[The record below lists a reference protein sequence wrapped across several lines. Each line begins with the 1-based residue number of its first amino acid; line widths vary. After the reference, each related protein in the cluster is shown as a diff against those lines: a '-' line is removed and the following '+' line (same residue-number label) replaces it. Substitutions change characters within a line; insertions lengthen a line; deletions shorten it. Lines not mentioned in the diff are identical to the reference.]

1 MTTPDKTFCSVD
13 CTTKWLKENTI
24 YKREAKCKECGKL
37 FRPEIHGPYRSDTWC
52 SIQCRDAWKANRKL
66 EAEKRKAEKKVLRE
80 QKRELHNKKC
90 KICGKL
96 YVTKVIRS
104 KYCSKKCLGLA
115 HNKRAKERIQKGIC
129 GYCHKEF
136 LYSGDH
142 QRKYC
147 TIKCFALALAEQGKE
162 EVNINGVSWAFGTF
176 ILTLRETDPEAYHK
190 IHVKLYHEMG
200 PEWRMRFDRN
210 LSKFHAGSTH
220 TCPPCC

>member
-1 MTTPDKTFCSVD
+1 M
-13 CTTKWLKENTI
+13 
-24 YKREAKCKECGKL
+24 
-37 FRPEIHGPYRSDTWC
+37 
-52 SIQCRDAWKANRKL
+52 
-66 EAEKRKAEKKVLRE
+66 
-80 QKRELHNKKC
+80 HNKKC
-90 KICGKL
+90 EICGKL

-115 HNKRAKERIQKGIC
+115 HNKRAKERMQKGIC

-147 TIKCFALALAEQGKE
+147 TTKCFALALAEQGKE

-200 PEWRMRFDRN
+200 PESRMRFDRN
-210 LSKFHAGSTH
+210 LSKFQIKIRGKTFLTGEKRKCDGSRYAGDQLHEEQKETVICIPKEEPNPIAIKVLNMIANR
-220 TCPPCC
+220 TQYF